1 MKRIFLSVALLSLIV
16 VTSCKEKETV
26 STSETET
33 IIEEAPATQT
43 EAQSDTISVTTEE
56 ADGTSVKMNGDGV
69 SVDTKDGSNKTNV
82 EVNGG
87 GAAVE
92 VKK

>member
-1 MKRIFLSVALLSLIV
+1 MKKILLSVALLSLIV
-16 VTSCKEKETV
+16 VTSCKEKEV
-26 STSETET
+26 ISTSETET
-33 IIEEAPATQT
+33 IVEEAPET
-43 EAQSDTISVTTEE
+43 EYKSVDTVSVTTEE

-69 SVDTKDGSNKTNV
+69 SVDTKDGSKKTNV
-82 EVNGG
+82 EINGG